1 MKKPYYDKAHEAA
14 IDALIPEAEETANLM
29 VELGKAWT
37 PRKGPD
43 GKIFRYDYFTR
54 EFHNAMN
61 RLASEKG
68 LRTWIR

>member
-1 MKKPYYDKAHEAA
+1 MTYSES
-14 IDALIPEAEETANLM
+14 IDALIPEAEKIANER
-29 VELGKAWT
+29 VREIGKKWD

-54 EFHNAMN
+54 FFHEEMN